1 MRVKKMEDLTPYE
14 HLFESMAFSGDW
26 LPRYGDINITY
37 YKRYRQADITPPIDY
52 SCPYVERSPSGQE
65 EHTVLVGV
73 AAKIML
79 MRDIIN
85 KIGVGGQVDSGVDKN
100 IPAEIKPMYKSKEIP
115 KVTRIS
121 DYVEEK
127 FTVQKLSLC

>member
-1 MRVKKMEDLTPYE
+1 
-14 HLFESMAFSGDW
+14 
-26 LPRYGDINITY
+26 
-37 YKRYRQADITPPIDY
+37 
-52 SCPYVERSPSGQE
+52 
-65 EHTVLVGV
+65 
-73 AAKIML
+73 

-100 IPAEIKPMYKSKEIP
+100 IPAEIKPMYKQKEIP

-127 FTVQKLSLC
+127 FTVQKLALC